1 MNSKLSSN
9 YSFSEIKSQNNIQNI
24 LDHLRNNPIR
34 LNNITQVDNNHTDS
48 SNISLL
54 NQNKKNN

>member
-34 LNNITQVDNNHTDS
+34 LNNITQVDNNTDS